1 MSPWSGTRTFTGLI
15 KKAVIVI
22 NITSGREIDEMK
34 IDVTSNA
41 RHIVRNYSSCSKSFA
56 PRPVD
61 DYSGMRN
68 AARIIIVEVVFL
80 VSRNGKSSMAIP
92 LDENPAVN

>member
-41 RHIVRNYSSCSKSFA
+41 RYIARNYSNCSKSFA
-56 PRPVD
+56 PRPVGG
-61 DYSGMRN
+61 YSGMRN